1 MSNHNQVRTHR
12 WRHTALAVA
21 LSMSLGGVAM
31 AQSNA
36 TGTIFGSAGTP
47 GSTVHVQNT
56 DTGFTRD
63 IQVDQSGRYRA
74 SSLPIGN
81 YKVTLVQ
88 DGKEVSSRNV
98 TLQVGG
104 GVDASF
110 ASATQAQTLE
120 GVSVVASALPA
131 IDISQVDARTVLTS
145 EMLSKVPVARSV
157 TAAALL
163 APGTVAADS
172 RYGNVASFGGA
183 SAAENQYYV
192 NGFPVTNSLTGIGF
206 AELPFDAI
214 DQQQVITGGY
224 GAEYGRSTGGVIN
237 LVTKSGTNEWKMGAQ
252 VVWSPRA
259 LKDSPRDIYLPNN
272 PLAEKAGTL
281 YQDRHDN
288 ITNVT
293 TYGAYISGPLIK
305 DKLFMYVTGEST
317 KQDGSAGIGSDQGSG
332 TTRTISDSKANRWL
346 AKINWNINDS
356 NTLEATAMGDSNT
369 SNARFY
375 NYDYTTGQTGAL
387 TGTESI
393 KNMGTAG
400 SSPGGNLYIGKYT
413 GYLTDNLTVTALY
426 GKTHTEHSDVSLGV
440 SGSACPLVIDVR
452 NVPASEQ
459 YATCWGATQVLA
471 PGAKDDTKGWR
482 LDVEYHLGDHDLR
495 AGVDNQDMSS
505 FSGTTY
511 SGGVYHRYMDWSTA
525 IAGGM
530 ASFPGYNPPAT
541 TPQYVSRDRI
551 IGFVANVSVKQQAQ
565 YIEDHWQVND
575 RWMAYIGLRNEQ
587 FSNYNGSGQVY
598 VSQRHQLAPRL
609 GVTWDVFGDSSFK
622 VYANAGRYHLAI
634 PANVAIR
641 GASASLF
648 QTQYFTYTGV
658 DPVTGAPTGATP
670 VTGVFYNN
678 GADGVTAPD
687 PRTVA
692 AKGLK
697 AYYQD
702 EYILGFDKTLGSDW
716 TFGAKATYRN
726 LKSIIDDMCDSAP
739 FEHYAERNGIDISN
753 ALISGCY
760 LFNPGGSNTFA
771 VDMGDGTFQDF
782 KLTEADF
789 AGNSN
794 GIGYPK
800 LQRKYLSLNL
810 YLSHQFSNNW
820 YGKLDYVWSKNYGDS
835 EGMLKS
841 DIGQTDPSVTQD
853 WDFPELMIGSRGYLP
868 NDRRHQI
875 KAYGYWQMNPEWL
888 FGASLQVAS
897 GRPKNC
903 IGNAPADP
911 DGAWTY
917 DRQNYGA
924 SFFYCDY
931 DVNGTTVKQLGTRGT
946 KGRLPWTYE
955 LNLSAQYTPAWADH
969 KLAFTA
975 DVFNVFTQQRK
986 VSVVET
992 QNSVDDVNYGRVIS
1006 YQTPRT
1012 VRLGVRYDFSL

>member
-1 MSNHNQVRTHR
+1 MSIHNQIRNHR

-47 GSTVHVQNT
+47 GSTVHVVNT
-56 DTGFTRD
+56 DTGFSRD

-74 SSLPIGN
+74 SSLPVGN

-88 DGKEVSSRNV
+88 NGQEVSSRNV

-145 EMLSKVPVARSV
+145 EMLSKIPVARSV

-163 APGTVAADS
+163 APGTVASDS
-172 RYGNVASFGGA
+172 RYGNVASFGGS

-192 NGFPVTNSLTGIGF
+192 NGFPVTNSLTGLGF
-206 AELPFDAI
+206 AELPFDSI

-224 GAEYGRSTGGVIN
+224 GAEYGRSTGGVVN

-252 VVWSPRA
+252 VVWAPRA
-259 LKDSPRDIYLPNN
+259 LKDSARSIYYPNN
-272 PLAEKAGTL
+272 PSVKANQL
-281 YQDRHDN
+281 YQDRSGN
-288 ITNVT
+288 ISNQT
-293 TYGAYISGPLIK
+293 TYGAYVSGPLIK
-305 DKLFMYVTGEST
+305 DKLFMYVTGEQNKTS
-317 KQDGSAGIGSDQGSG
+317 GSDGLGSNQGAGS
-332 TTRTISDSKANRWL
+332 TRTDSTVKSTRWL

-356 NTLEATAMGDSNT
+356 NTLEATAMGDNNT
-369 SNARFY
+369 EDFKY
-375 NYDYTTGQTGAL
+375 YDYDYDTGTTGDLIGSEKT
-387 TGTESI
+387 

-400 SSPGGNLYIGKYT
+400 STPGGSLYIGKYT

-426 GKTHTEHSDVSLGV
+426 GKTHSEHADSPL
-440 SGSACPLVIDVR
+440 SATGIDCPLVIDAR
-452 NVPASEQ
+452 NVPTSQ
-459 YATCWGATQVLA
+459 LYNTCWTATQVLA

-482 LDVEYHLGDHDLR
+482 LDVEYHLGDHSLR
-495 AGVDNQDMSS
+495 AGVDNQDISS
-505 FSGTTY
+505 FSGTSYAGTIY
-511 SGGVYHRYMDWSTA
+511 SRYMDLATA
-525 IAGGM
+525 QANNL
-530 ASFPGYNPPAT
+530 ANEPGYTGA
-541 TPQYVSRDRI
+541 TPQYVVRQRV
-551 IGFVANVSVKQQAQ
+551 FNAVANVSVKQEAQ

-575 RWMAYIGLRNEQ
+575 RWMAYLGLRNEQ
-587 FSNYNGSGQVY
+587 FSNYNGSGEVY

-648 QTQYFTYTGV
+648 SNQYFTYTGV
-658 DPVTGAPTGATP
+658 DPATGAPTGTAP
-670 VTGVFYNN
+670 ITGIRYLN

-739 FEHYAERNGIDISN
+739 FEAYAARTGTDISN

-810 YLSHQFSNNW
+810 YLTHQFSNNW

-888 FGASLQVAS
+888 FGSSLQVAS

-903 IGNAPADP
+903 IGNPPGD
-911 DGAWTY
+911 Y
-917 DRQNYGA
+917 DRQGYGS
-924 SFFYCDY
+924 SFFFCDF
-931 DVNGTTVKQLGTRGT
+931 DVNGQPDSQFGSRGS
-946 KGRLPWTYE
+946 KGRLPWTYQ

-986 VSVVET
+986 VSIVET
-992 QNSVDDVNYGRVIS
+992 QSSETDANYGRVLS